1 VSRHANHLCSGA
13 WTCRSNVQPGKVH
26 PTRHLI
32 SISRV
37 TGHFQ
42 GFETGQLLEL
52 QNGDTW
58 QQDAVKS
65 RYAYGY
71 RPKASI
77 WQEGSHHYMDIAG
90 MYELI
95 HVRRVQV
102 NSISSIA
109 SARKP
114 KAPERQS
121 SKT

>member
-1 VSRHANHLCSGA
+1 MSRHANHLCSGA
-13 WTCRSNVQPGKVH
+13 WTCRSNVQTGKVY

-32 SISRV
+32 STSRV

-42 GFETGQLLEL
+42 GFETGQLVEL

-58 QQDAVKS
+58 QQDAVKN

-71 RPKASI
+71 RPRVSV
-77 WQEGSHHYMDIAG
+77 WQDGSHHYLEIAG

-95 HVRRVQV
+95 HVRRVRV
-102 NSISSIA
+102 DPVSSIA

-114 KAPERQS
+114 QGSRAPVV
-121 SKT
+121 

>member
-1 VSRHANHLCSGA
+1 M
-13 WTCRSNVQPGKVH
+13 
-26 PTRHLI
+26 RHLI

-58 QQDAVKS
+58 QQDAVKK

-71 RPKASI
+71 RPRASV

-102 NSISSIA
+102 NPVSSIA
-109 SARKP
+109 SAGNSRASERVRRKCG
-114 KAPERQS
+114 
-121 SKT
+121 